1 MIRDAARTTSSY
13 YPNLIR
19 DVSEALQRLCFTVFD
34 LLLLPFFHVVPT
46 LINIFSSSLNYYLYH
61 TTRSIGS
68 ISVKRKS
75 LCDLNIIF
83 MESCIY
89 ATRVKQANKF
99 CNATGQKPST
109 KWMVSSKIR

>member
-19 DVSEALQRLCFTVFD
+19 DVSEALQRLCSTVFD
-34 LLLLPFFHVVPT
+34 LLLLPFFYVVPT

-75 LCDLNIIF
+75 LCDFNKSTF
-83 MESCIY
+83 
-89 ATRVKQANKF
+89 AARFWNTTTRQYVLKKSF
-99 CNATGQKPST
+99 
-109 KWMVSSKIR
+109 

>member
-46 LINIFSSSLNYYLYH
+46 LINIFSSSLNYYLY
-61 TTRSIGS
+61 
-68 ISVKRKS
+68 
-75 LCDLNIIF
+75 C
-83 MESCIY
+83 Y
-89 ATRVKQANKF
+89 ATQQMASG
-99 CNATGQKPST
+99 T
-109 KWMVSSKIR
+109 MDKINNRI

>member
-19 DVSEALQRLCFTVFD
+19 DVSEALQRLCSTVFD
-34 LLLLPFFHVVPT
+34 LLLLPFFYVVPT

-75 LCDLNIIF
+75 LCDFNRL
-83 MESCIY
+83 
-89 ATRVKQANKF
+89 
-99 CNATGQKPST
+99 
-109 KWMVSSKIR
+109 